1 LTNPQLALVT
11 AEEIVTDVEPLTVI
25 EEVVVQF
32 TALVTVIVYVP
43 AASADM
49 SSVVNPLFQIKV

>member
-11 AEEIVTDVEPLTVI
+11 AEEIVIDVEPLTVI

-32 TALVTVIVYVP
+32 TALVTVIV
-43 AASADM
+43 
-49 SSVVNPLFQIKV
+49 